1 MSRIIHPFA
10 RAQVDDGDRAS
21 LLRCMRML
29 EKEGVEGVQV
39 DPNEYP
45 YCLEVDQVA
54 GMCYLQNGYFTERTG
69 LPPDFWFIDTM
80 WEKMK

>member
-1 MSRIIHPFA
+1 
-10 RAQVDDGDRAS
+10 
-21 LLRCMRML
+21 ML

-39 DPNEYP
+39 DPNEYT

-54 GMCYLQNGYFTERTG
+54 GMCYLQNGYFTARAG
-69 LPPDFWFIDTM
+69 PPDFWFIDTM